1 MKVPVWRPGWAIVA
15 LAAGVVLGLVSDSL
29 VAGPYFNLL
38 SPLLWGLI
46 GWNLALYVWM
56 GLQAARGGSGALR
69 PWLARWLSP
78 LPAVDDLATARAAAL
93 LHAAAAGV
101 ALGLAAGLVLR
112 GLVLDYRAGWATTLL
127 ATDAVQAALRWGF
140 EPARL
145 LTGIAA
151 PDRAAVEALRIVPG
165 QAATASAAP
174 WIGLMVA
181 QLAVWIMLPRLLLTV
196 LALRRGAEPPAGT
209 RFWVLPLGVA
219 PAPRVIAGLQALL
232 ARRFGAGAQ
241 LQIAA
246 PLAWGDEDRPPPVPA
261 GARAVLLVDLATTPE
276 AEVHGRLLQALASAR
291 PLVVADEAGFVQR
304 FGRGERLDQ
313 RLAAWRALAGPV
325 DMLGDPTRDPAP

>member
-1 MKVPVWRPGWAIVA
+1 MTAPAWHPAWVIVA
-15 LAAGVVLGLVSDSL
+15 LVVGAVLGLVSDGL

-46 GWNLALYVWM
+46 AWNLALYAWM
-56 GLQAARGGSGALR
+56 LVQAMRGGTGALR
-69 PWLARWLSP
+69 PWLARWLTP
-78 LPAVDDLATARAAAL
+78 LPAVDHTATARAAAL

-127 ATDAVQAALRWGF
+127 ATESVQAALRWGF

-151 PDRAAVEALRIVPG
+151 PDRAAVEALRIAPG

-181 QLAVWIMLPRLLLTV
+181 QLAAWVVLPRLLLTA
-196 LALRRGAEPPAGT
+196 LALRRGAAPPAT
-209 RFWVLPLGVA
+209 ARFWVLPLGVA
-219 PAPRVIAGLQALL
+219 PDARVIAGLQALL

-246 PLAWGDEDRPPPVPA
+246 PLAWGDEDRPPPVPP
-261 GARAVLLVDLATTPE
+261 GARAVLLVDLASTPE
-276 AEVHGRLLQALASAR
+276 AEVHGRLLQALVSAR
-291 PLVVADEAGFVQR
+291 PLVVADAAGFVQR
-304 FGRGERLDQ
+304 FGRGDRLAQ
-313 RLAAWRALAGPV
+313 RLAAWRALAGPI
-325 DMLGDPTRDPAP
+325 DMLGHP